1 MIKVEVSVE
10 VSKRLIEL
18 KREES
23 AADILFE
30 IGRHEEAVCVCLAAK
45 RFDKAK
51 ALAQGNPALRRKVEE
66 AYQGHLVV
74 SEDHG

>member
-1 MIKVEVSVE
+1 MSVE

-30 IGRHEEAVCVCLAAK
+30 IGRHDEAVCVCLAAK
-45 RFDKAK
+45 RYDKAK
-51 ALAQGNPALRRKVEE
+51 ALAQGNATLRRKVEE